1 MRSCLKTRLIKNA
14 IAVSLLEFSGAIIIF
29 GRSSYNRSNHSY
41 SFAMNIKTQLLEAIE
56 QAPDS
61 VIQETFNFLLSAQSD
76 NLHSQS
82 AGEAIL
88 SLLNQTPLNPEDLK
102 NLPNDLADR
111 TRTTHSNPY
120 PS

>member
-1 MRSCLKTRLIKNA
+1 
-14 IAVSLLEFSGAIIIF
+14 
-29 GRSSYNRSNHSY
+29 
-41 SFAMNIKTQLLEAIE
+41 MNIKTQLLEAIE

-61 VIQETFNFLLSAQSD
+61 VIQETFNFLLLAQSD

-88 SLLNQTPLNPEDLK
+88 SLLNQNPLNPEDLK

-111 TRTTHSNPY
+111 TRTTHPNPY
-120 PS
+120 PSRIK

>member
-1 MRSCLKTRLIKNA
+1 
-14 IAVSLLEFSGAIIIF
+14 
-29 GRSSYNRSNHSY
+29 
-41 SFAMNIKTQLLEAIE
+41 MNIKTQLLEAIE

-111 TRTTHSNPY
+111 TRTTHPNLD
-120 PS
+120 PSRIK